1 MAKIETIEDFY
12 RKKKK
17 PLPEN
22 LNGSIG
28 HFNVFRMEDFAVT
41 RQNTVQ
47 YNRRNYYK
55 IALLRGDHVYHYAS
69 KSIEA
74 QGVTLM
80 FFNPR
85 VPYTCEQFSELSSG
99 YFCIFTEAFIT
110 QHFRTD
116 VREYSMF
123 LPGNKPSY
131 SLDSGQDSCF
141 SGIFEKML
149 AEIDSDYTHK
159 YDLIRHYVMEI
170 IHNALKMHPTEK
182 LYQNVDAS
190 SRLTAVFSEL
200 LERQFPIDSVSQRF
214 TMRSARDY
222 ADQLSVHVNHLNR
235 AIRQTTG
242 KTTTTHIFERL
253 TSEAMALLRHTDW
266 NIAEISYSLGFE
278 EPAHFN
284 QFFKK
289 QTGEKPSAF
298 RTQAVFNA

>member
-1 MAKIETIEDFY
+1 MTKIETIEDFY

-17 PLPEN
+17 PVPEN
-22 LNGSIG
+22 IKGDIG
-28 HFNVFRMEDFAVT
+28 HFNVFKMEDFSMS
-41 RQNTVQ
+41 RQGTVQ

-55 IALLRGDHVYHYAS
+55 VALLRGDHVYHYAD

-74 QGVTLM
+74 SGTTLI

-99 YFCIFTEAFIT
+99 YFCIFTEAFLT
-110 QHFRTD
+110 QHFRADTK
-116 VREYSMF
+116 EFAMF
-123 LPGNKPSY
+123 VPGNKPSY
-131 SLDSGQDSCF
+131 NLDPDQDAYIST
-141 SGIFEKML
+141 IFEKML
-149 AEIDSDYTHK
+149 GEINSDYIHK

-170 IHNALKMHPTEK
+170 IHNALKMHPTEI

-200 LERQFPIDSVSQRF
+200 LERQFPIESTSQRF
-214 TMRSARDY
+214 AMRSARDF
-222 ADQLSVHVNHLNR
+222 ADHLSVHVNHLNR
-235 AIRQTTG
+235 AIRQSTG
-242 KTTTTHIFERL
+242 KTTTSHIFERV

-266 NIAEISYSLGFE
+266 NISEISYSLGFE

-289 QTGEKPSAF
+289 QTGKNPSSY
-298 RTQAVFNA
+298 RTQTV